1 MKKRYSTY
9 IPYLSLIIDLFII
22 NFSLLLLEDKNY
34 LNTQFLVYIN
44 LFWIISSLITNT
56 NKNYRYYN
64 YFKILSLLAGQIILF
79 VLGFFTYFSLFREGD
94 VVHNQTKVLVTIIVT
109 ISVAHL
115 IFFYL
120 LKKYRSY
127 GKNFRKIVVLGFD
140 ESTVE
145 LTDMFKNEKELGYQ
159 FLGFFTDNK
168 TDATNFLGSLK
179 QYENYVLNNNV
190 DEIYCSLSE
199 LKNKQIKKIKK
210 FAIRHK
216 RKVKLIPNANEL
228 YNKNTVTEFY
238 GDSLVVLNVKQ
249 LPFEFVENRIIKRIF
264 DVFFSVFVCVFI
276 ISWLYPILWILIKLE
291 SKGPVIFKQKREGIN
306 GKEFLCYKFRSMRLN
321 ELYQGH
327 TVKDDS
333 RVTKLGRVLRKTSI
347 DEIPQFFNVLL
358 GDMSVVG
365 PRPHMDIHSKK
376 FDREVANYMER
387 KSVKPGITGLA
398 QISGYRGEIIKQAD
412 IINRVRF
419 DVFYIE
425 NWSLMLD
432 VKIIIKTILN
442 ILTGEEKAY

>member
-1 MKKRYSTY
+1 M
-9 IPYLSLIIDLFII
+9 
-22 NFSLLLLEDKNY
+22 
-34 LNTQFLVYIN
+34 YIN
-44 LFWIISSLITNT
+44 LFWIISSLVTNS

-64 YFKILSLLAGQIILF
+64 YFKILSLLVGQIILF

-127 GKNFRKIVVLGFD
+127 GKNFRKVVVLGFD
-140 ESTVE
+140 KSTVE

-168 TDATNFLGSLK
+168 TDAANFLGSLK

-216 RKVKLIPNANEL
+216 KKVKLIPNANEL

-249 LPFEFVENRIIKRIF
+249 LPFELAENRIIKRIF
-264 DVFFSVFVCVFI
+264 DVFFSILVCVFI

-291 SKGPVIFKQKREGIN
+291 SKGPVIFKQKREGID

-321 ELYQGH
+321 ELCQGH

-365 PRPHMDIHSKK
+365 PRPHMDVHSKK

-442 ILTGEEKAY
+442 IFKGEEKAY